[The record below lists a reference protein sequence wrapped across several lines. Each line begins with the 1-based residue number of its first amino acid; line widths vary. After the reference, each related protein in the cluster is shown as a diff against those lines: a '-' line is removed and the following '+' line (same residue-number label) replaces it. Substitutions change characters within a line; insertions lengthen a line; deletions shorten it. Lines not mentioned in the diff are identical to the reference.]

1 MNKTA
6 LELSPLEWRAYH
18 PAKIIEQRRY
28 QDRVLIETRQQKAW
42 QLARQVAQRLRHEF
56 QAKRVVLFGSLAHGA
71 WFTRWSD
78 IDLAVW
84 GIPPDQFFKAVA
96 TVIDLNLDFKIDVVD
111 PTCCSPTLL
120 RAIEQKGI
128 EL

>member
-1 MNKTA
+1 MAKTA

-18 PAKIIEQRRY
+18 PAKIIEKRHQ
-28 QDRVLIETRQQKAW
+28 QQQVLREVRQQQAW
-42 QLARQVAQRLRHEF
+42 GLVRQVAQRLRHEF
-56 QAKRVVLFGSLAHGA
+56 LAKRIVLFGSLAHGA

-84 GIPPDQFFKAVA
+84 GIPPEQFFMAVVA
-96 TVIDLNLDFKIDVVD
+96 ITDLSPDFKIDLVN
-111 PTCCSPTLL
+111 PESCSPTLL
-120 RAIEQKGI
+120 RIIEQKGI